1 MPSFGPI
8 LKRTREERRVSLDD
22 VARETRLSKRY
33 LGALEDEAIG
43 KLPGG
48 TYNRSYLRTYAAFL
62 RLDPEPLL
70 RLYAAEV
77 ERQASAAEQD
87 VLATMN
93 KAIDQRRHAP
103 ATAAQPGDREPA
115 MALAGAIVG
124 TLALLVVLGA
134 GAFWY
139 MRLPP
144 DGILEAAA
152 IDPPAAS
159 STSTPAA
166 ASTAPVPSPPA
177 TESRTAAPATPA
189 ASRVLSPV
197 ERVERAS
204 HAPDA
209 LSHLSISGSGVGTAI
224 VDRKLVGRADRF
236 SVGSRVVFWTRVV
249 GGRAGDAID
258 HVWFRDGKVVGA
270 ASLNVG
276 SADWRTQSRRVVSP
290 PGEWVVEAR
299 DADGRVLA
307 RHEFRTSDQ

>member
-8 LKRTREERRVSLDD
+8 LKRTREERRVTLDD

-62 RLDPEPLL
+62 RLDAEPLL
-70 RLYAAEV
+70 RQYVAEV
-77 ERQASAAEQD
+77 ERQTSAAEED

-93 KAIDQRRHAP
+93 KAIDQRKHPPTAD
-103 ATAAQPGDREPA
+103 AAQPMP
-115 MALAGAIVG
+115 LAGAIVG
-124 TLALLVVLGA
+124 TLSLLVVLGA
-134 GAFWY
+134 GAFWS

-144 DGILEAAA
+144 DGTLEAAA
-152 IDPPAAS
+152 VDSPAAS
-159 STSTPAA
+159 STSRPV
-166 ASTAPVPSPPA
+166 APVPVPPT
-177 TESRTAAPATPA
+177 TESQAAAPATPA
-189 ASRVLSPV
+189 ANRVLSPL
-197 ERVERAS
+197 ERVERTS
-204 HAPDA
+204 HAPDT

-224 VDRKLVGRADRF
+224 VDRKLVGRAARF

-258 HVWFRDGKVVGA
+258 HVWFRDGNVVGA

-290 PGEWVVEAR
+290 TGEWVVEAR
-299 DADGRVLA
+299 DAEGRVLA